1 MPHLILLGDSILDN
15 GAYTNGQPPVI
26 DQLRGHLPAGWKAT
40 LAAIDGSTTDDI
52 PTQLAGLPGDATH
65 LVLSIGGNDAMLRAD
80 EGSAAPG
87 AHARIHDVGVRAEH
101 LAQGRQ
107 QLPLTVA
114 SLRARIGGAD
124 VRFRQRSHA
133 QSFAGRSTCRH
144 RERQAVER
152 RDRPWFE
159 ARPSP

>member
-65 LVLSIGGNDAMLRAD
+65 LVLSQPHRALGTGWRQD
-80 EGSAAPG
+80 RAG
-87 AHARIHDVGVRAEH
+87 HCTVRA
-101 LAQGRQ
+101 
-107 QLPLTVA
+107 
-114 SLRARIGGAD
+114 
-124 VRFRQRSHA
+124 
-133 QSFAGRSTCRH
+133 
-144 RERQAVER
+144 
-152 RDRPWFE
+152 
-159 ARPSP
+159 